1 MTISEINAKLSV
13 ESRIERGSIAMKNKR
28 KQYRILLSAV
38 ASIGIIAI
46 FAVCMVKFM
55 PTRERMSPESY
66 FGITGTSEAASALGG
81 TEAVIIV
88 EDHVAQE
95 RAVIIDGSAYIDYTL
110 VQRELNSRF
119 HWDASAGL
127 LLFTTP
133 DQIFE
138 IAPNG
143 TTYVVDG
150 QSFDAGY
157 EILKT
162 SSSGMFL
169 SVNFMQQYSDLKFE
183 LFDAPARIVV
193 TRGSTERTVATV
205 NRDSAVRYL
214 GGIKSPII
222 ADVTAGQQVKVLEQ
236 MENWS
241 QVMTEDGFIGYIK
254 NSRLSDVQNIVT
266 DTYYKGPEYTSITM
280 DGRVNLVWHQINYPE
295 MNANL
300 EQDIA
305 GMTGVNVI
313 SPTWYYLSDNEG
325 GVLSYADKSYVDR
338 AHAAG
343 LQVWALISNFSEDV
357 STTTLLASRTARQ
370 TVQNYLISQALELGF
385 DGINIDFEG
394 IAQEAGYDYVQFMRE
409 LSILCRK
416 NQIVLSVDVPVPMD
430 FSKHYN
436 RAELGVVCDYVIM
449 MGYDE
454 HYAGSEVAGSVA
466 SMDFEITGI
475 QNMLSEM
482 PKEKLIS
489 AIPFYSRLWY
499 TRTLEDGSTEVTSEV
514 MTMEGAEQIIAQQ
527 GVQTVYDESTGQQ
540 YAEWTDAEG
549 RLCQIWLEDDNSVA
563 ARAALV
569 KEYDLA
575 GIAAWVLGNEKDS
588 VWAII
593 SNAIA

>member
-1 MTISEINAKLSV
+1 
-13 ESRIERGSIAMKNKR
+13 MKNRR
-28 KQYRILLSAV
+28 KSFRIFLSLV
-38 ASIGIIAI
+38 GGIGVIAIIA
-46 FAVCMVKFM
+46 VCILKFM
-55 PTRERMSPESY
+55 PTRERISPESY
-66 FGITGTSEAASALGG
+66 FGITGSSETASSLGG
-81 TEAVIIV
+81 TEAVVVV
-88 EDHVAQE
+88 EDHIAQE

-143 TTYVVDG
+143 TAYVTDG

-169 SVNFMQQYSDLKFE
+169 SVNFMQQYSDLKFD
-183 LFDAPARIVV
+183 LYDAPARLVV
-193 TRGSTERTVATV
+193 TRGTTERTVATV
-205 NRDSAVRYL
+205 SRDSAVRYL

-222 ADVTAGQQVKVLEQ
+222 TDVAKGKQVSVLEQ

-241 QVMTEDGFIGYIK
+241 QIMTEDGYIGYIK
-254 NSRLSDVQNIVT
+254 NSRLSDIRTIQT
-266 DTYYKGPEYTSITM
+266 DTFYQGPEYTSIRV

-305 GMTGVNVI
+305 AMTGVNVI
-313 SPTWYYLSDNEG
+313 SPTWYYLSDNNG
-325 GVLSYADKSYVDR
+325 GILSYADKSYVDR

-370 TVQNYLISQALELGF
+370 TVQNYLVNQALELGF

-416 NQIVLSVDVPVPMD
+416 NQIILSVDVPVPMD
-430 FSKHYN
+430 FSRHYN
-436 RAELGVVCDYVIM
+436 RAELGAVCDYVIM

-466 SMDFEITGI
+466 SMNFEITGI

-482 PKEKLIS
+482 PKEKLVS

-499 TRTLEDGSTEVTSEV
+499 TQTFEDGSTEVTSEAV
-514 MTMEGAEQIIAQQ
+514 TMEGAEQIIAEQ

-540 YAEWTDAEG
+540 YAEWTAADG
-549 RLCQIWLEDDNSVA
+549 RFCQIWLEDDNSVA

-569 KEYDLA
+569 KEYDLG

-593 SNAIA
+593 SAAIA